1 MQFFLFFM
9 KAENRGG
16 KSGKKLERKR
26 RGERRGGI
34 STNWIYQ
41 KKGYFQ
47 SSNSSMPTKSPGFWL
62 FPLHLASPKMC
73 HCTCC
78 TSFTLFPHPEA
89 MGAVFFPPKS
99 ALLCTHCT
107 LWGLLKP
114 RRNTHISINVRR
126 ILLCAWMDYITNLLL
141 QSKRKGESGTTPPG
155 HTEAPTSGE
164 RQRFI
169 NKAIKDVHLWWS

>member
-1 MQFFLFFM
+1 MVQSLSLFRSPSPSLLCLSVLYFLFLFSSFMQFFLFFM

-107 LWGLLKP
+107 L
-114 RRNTHISINVRR
+114 
-126 ILLCAWMDYITNLLL
+126 
-141 QSKRKGESGTTPPG
+141 
-155 HTEAPTSGE
+155 
-164 RQRFI
+164 
-169 NKAIKDVHLWWS
+169 